1 MSYLTISCSLHPESR
16 SRVLARAAYQHLH
29 ALGAKVSFV
38 DLRDLGLPQC
48 DGNDCYNH
56 PAVLT
61 LTEQIRAAKGVLL
74 AVPIYNYDAGAT
86 AKNLIELTGDAW
98 TGKVV
103 GFACAAGGDGSY
115 MAVMGL
121 ANSLMLDFRA
131 VIVPRFVYTDSE
143 AFDGDTIAAITI
155 KKRVDDL
162 AETLV
167 RFGSALHGLT

>member
-16 SRVLARAAYQHLH
+16 SRVLARAAFQRLQ
-29 ALGAKVSFV
+29 ALGVQSTYI
-38 DLRDLGLPQC
+38 DLRELELPQC

-56 PAVLT
+56 PAVASVT
-61 LTEQIRAAKGVLL
+61 AQIRSAKGVLL

-131 VIVPRFVYTDSE
+131 VVVPRFVYTDCE
-143 AFDGDTIAAITI
+143 AFDGDTISAVTI

-167 RFGSALHGLT
+167 RFGAALTGLT